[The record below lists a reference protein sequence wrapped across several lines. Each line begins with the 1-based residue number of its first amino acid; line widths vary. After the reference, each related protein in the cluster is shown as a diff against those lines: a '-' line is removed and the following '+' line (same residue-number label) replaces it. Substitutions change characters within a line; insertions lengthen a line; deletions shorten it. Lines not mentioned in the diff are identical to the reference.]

1 MFSSKWA
8 CVPSGLRV
16 LATVPGFCAE
26 MLLLLLLLSLLQ
38 CGYLADKH
46 NRVLLLA
53 AIIII
58 GEAPCLCTY
67 WVSCRR

>member
-1 MFSSKWA
+1 M
-8 CVPSGLRV
+8 
-16 LATVPGFCAE
+16 TV
-26 MLLLLLLLSLLQ
+26 LLLLLLLLPLLPLQ

-58 GEAPCLCTY
+58 GETPCLATY
-67 WVSCRR
+67 WVRGACNM